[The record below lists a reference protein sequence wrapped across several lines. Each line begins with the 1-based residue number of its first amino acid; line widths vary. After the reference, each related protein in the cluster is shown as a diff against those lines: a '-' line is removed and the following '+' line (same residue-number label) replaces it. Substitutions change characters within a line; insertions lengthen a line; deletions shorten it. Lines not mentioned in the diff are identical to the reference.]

1 MDYVILSIFILIAI
15 AGLISH
21 LFGLP
26 GNFIILADSV
36 LLAWYGG
43 FKEIT
48 VKIIIILAVLAILAE
63 VIEFLLGVA
72 GAKKYKSSNKAIVGS
87 IVFGI
92 IGGILGIPFFFGI
105 GAVIGAFLGAF
116 AGAFII
122 EFLFDRNFDKAVK
135 SGWGALLGRV
145 GGAISKGAIGLTM
158 IVITI
163 VSVVRN

>member
-1 MDYVILSIFILIAI
+1 MEYVILSLYILVAL

-26 GNFIILADSV
+26 GNFIILAGSV
-36 LLAWYGG
+36 LLGWYGG
-43 FKEIT
+43 FEEVT
-48 VKIIIILAVLAILAE
+48 VKIIIILAVLALLAE
-63 VIEFLLGVA
+63 AIEFLLGIA

-92 IGGILGIPFFFGI
+92 IGGVLGIPFFFGI

-116 AGAFII
+116 AGAFIV
-122 EFLFDRNFDKAVK
+122 EFVFDRSIDRAVK

-145 GGAISKGAIGLTM
+145 GGAISKGAVGLTM

-163 VSVVRN
+163 VSVVRT

>member
-1 MDYVILSIFILIAI
+1 MDYVIFSIFILIAV

-21 LFGLP
+21 VFGLP
-26 GNFIILADSV
+26 GNFIILGASV
-36 LLAWYGG
+36 FYGWYGG
-43 FKEIT
+43 FEEIT
-48 VKIIIILAVLAILAE
+48 VKILIILVILALLAE
-63 VIEFLLGVA
+63 VIEFILGIL

-87 IVFGI
+87 IIFGI
-92 IGGILGIPFFFGI
+92 IGGILGVPFFFGI

-116 AGAFII
+116 IGAFIV
-122 EFLFDRNFDKAVK
+122 ELLLEKSFDKAVK
-135 SGWGALLGRV
+135 SGKGALFGRV

>member
-1 MDYVILSIFILIAI
+1 MEYVILSLYVLIAL

-26 GNFIILADSV
+26 GNFIILAGSV
-36 LLAWYGG
+36 LLGWYGE
-43 FKEIT
+43 FQEVT
-48 VKIIIILAVLAILAE
+48 VKIIIILVALALLAE
-63 VIEFLLGVA
+63 VIEFLMGIA

-92 IGGILGIPFFFGI
+92 IGGIIGIPFFFGI
-105 GAVIGAFLGAF
+105 GAVIGAFIGAF

-122 EFLFDRNFDKAVK
+122 EFVFDRDLDRAVK

-163 VSVVRN
+163 VSVVGN